1 MKIAAN
7 KVLAEE
13 VHQFHVVLERLQSL
27 ASVVGETGGVFDD
40 GVDPIQPH
48 QEVAV
53 LAEETVVLRH
63 RGGVSHQRG
72 LLEVEGG
79 LEVLDGGDGQLVGG
93 VHGDTL
99 TEAGEDVLQL
109 LVGLGG
115 LWEGRVEQLPR
126 PRHVQH
132 LNQAQRERRE
142 SEVKE

>member
-13 VHQFHVVLERLQSL
+13 VHQFHVVLERLQPL

-40 GVDPIQPH
+40 GVNPVQPH
-48 QEVAV
+48 QEVGV

-63 RGGVSHQRG
+63 KGGVSRQRW

-79 LEVLDGGDGQLVGG
+79 LEVLDGGDGQLVSG
-93 VHGDTL
+93 VHGDAL

-115 LWEGRVEQLPR
+115 LWEGRVE
-126 PRHVQH
+126 
-132 LNQAQRERRE
+132 
-142 SEVKE
+142 